1 MKQMRGTS
9 LTGSHRE
16 PRVAGWGRSGT
27 PGWRVVLSLGLGAL
41 ILAGCENKHDP
52 GSAESKLPAARVP
65 LATVRRISLM
75 STDDVAGTVRARLSS
90 VLESKVAGRVKTLLV
105 QPGDRVSQGQL
116 LAELDVLEIGAQ
128 LEQARAQRDQFT
140 RDLGRIKTLYE
151 KQAATRQE
159 LDAIESRARGAEA
172 AVTQAEVMLGYARIT
187 APFDGVVTGK
197 FAGVGDLAMPGK
209 PLLGVEDPSTV
220 RFEAD
225 LPESLRPRVLP
236 GARLAVRMGS
246 GTTSVTGVVS
256 EIAPTADSVTRT
268 FRVKLDLESSADV
281 RAGQFGRVSVPVS
294 ERSALVVPMDAVVR
308 RGQMELVFVAL
319 DQRASLRL
327 VRTPQNGFNSG
338 GFPAGEVEL
347 ISGVSEGERVVSA
360 GADLV
365 RDGQPLEEIQ

>member
-1 MKQMRGTS
+1 
-9 LTGSHRE
+9 
-16 PRVAGWGRSGT
+16 
-27 PGWRVVLSLGLGAL
+27 VLSLGLGAL